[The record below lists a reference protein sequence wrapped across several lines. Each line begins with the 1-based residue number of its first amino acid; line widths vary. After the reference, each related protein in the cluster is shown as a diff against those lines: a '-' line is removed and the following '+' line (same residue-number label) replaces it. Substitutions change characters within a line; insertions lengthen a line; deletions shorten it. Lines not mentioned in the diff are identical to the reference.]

1 VAIGSLHEI
10 VVDCAVPMSSALFW
24 RDVVGGTIEAVHDDW
39 VVLHGTPL
47 RIGFQRVPEP
57 KSVKNRVHLDVGV
70 PDRAGLVAAADMAER
85 LGARRLG
92 GVVDEPEGSFQ
103 AMIDPDG
110 NEFCFVAEG

>member
-1 VAIGSLHEI
+1 MAIGSLHEV

-39 VVLHGTPL
+39 VVLHGSPL

-70 PDRAGLVAAADMAER
+70 PDRAGLVAAAELAER

-92 GVVDEPEGSFQ
+92 GVVDEPEG
-103 AMIDPDG
+103 
-110 NEFCFVAEG
+110 